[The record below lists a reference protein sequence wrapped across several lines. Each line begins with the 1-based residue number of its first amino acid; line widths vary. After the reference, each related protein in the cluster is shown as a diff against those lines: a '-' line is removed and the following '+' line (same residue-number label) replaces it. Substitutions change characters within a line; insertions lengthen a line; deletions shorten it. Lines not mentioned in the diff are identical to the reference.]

1 MTNVRSHTEGFG
13 IIMVSSSF
21 NGKMAS
27 LRVEELRKP
36 AVAAA
41 GTAEDRRDPSGQN
54 EPLAI

>member
-1 MTNVRSHTEGFG
+1 
-13 IIMVSSSF
+13 MVSSSF